1 MTPVIE
7 VEHLSK
13 QFLRSRVALNNI
25 SFTVNSGE
33 MVALIGP
40 SGSGK
45 STLLRHLSGLSL
57 SDKKPETRVAILG
70 QSIQKAGRIDSHIRK
85 HRARIGLIFQ
95 QFNLVRRLSVIH
107 NVMLGGLSRM
117 PWYRSYFSI
126 FTQTE
131 KRQALAALERVGL
144 ADFAWQRASE
154 LSGGQ
159 QQRVAI
165 ARALMQGAE
174 VILADEPVASLDPA
188 SSRQVMS
195 ILNEISQKE
204 GITVLVTLHQVG
216 YAREWCQRMVALRK
230 GEIFLDQP
238 SAEVDEQ
245 SLAELY
251 RLESSERGS
260 DSASAVKDAINDIPH
275 KRSDAVVGVQNAQ
288 HVA

>member
-1 MTPVIE
+1 
-7 VEHLSK
+7 
-13 QFLRSRVALNNI
+13 RSRVALENI
-25 SFTVNSGE
+25 SFSIAPGE

-45 STLLRHLSGLSL
+45 STLLRHLSGLCL
-57 SDKKPETRVAILG
+57 SDPGTQSSIAILG
-70 QSIQKAGRIDSHIRK
+70 QTIQKAGRIDRHIRK

-107 NVMLGGLSRM
+107 NVMLGGLGRM
-117 PWYRSYFSI
+117 PWYRSFFSL
-126 FTQTE
+126 FNQDE

-165 ARALMQGAE
+165 ARALMQKAE

-188 SSRQVMS
+188 SARQVMS
-195 ILNEISQKE
+195 ILNEVCQKD
-204 GITVLVTLHQVG
+204 GITVLVTLHQVEH
-216 YAREWCQRMVALRK
+216 AREWCQRMIALRK
-230 GEIFLDQP
+230 GEIFLNQP
-238 SAEVDEQ
+238 AADVDARLL
-245 SLAELY
+245 SELY
-251 RLESSERGS
+251 SLEA
-260 DSASAVKDAINDIPH
+260 DQFSASASTHTQSQSEPAQAHRHEAPRDF
-275 KRSDAVVGVQNAQ
+275 VGARKTR